1 MFKTMGIAL
10 GFLTAFFVV
19 PVYDILDYNNSGDPL
34 TTVTHGDIVPKRFK
48 VLTVDVMYL
57 QANCEVW
64 TAEYLSK

>member
-10 GFLTAFFVV
+10 SFLTASFVV

-34 TTVTHGDIVPKRFK
+34 TTVTHGDIVPKQFN

-64 TAEYLSK
+64 TAENFPK

>member
-10 GFLTAFFVV
+10 GFLTASFVV
-19 PVYDILDYNNSGDPL
+19 SVYDILDYNNSSDPL
-34 TTVTHGDIVPKRFK
+34 TTVTHGDIVPKQFK

-64 TAEYLSK
+64 TAENFPK